1 MFLDLPI
8 DLQENIFQRLD
19 AKDRVKM
26 KLALP
31 KKNKIYKADREIK
44 LAITSSFIKKNRSRL
59 LQKQST
65 LKPCIIEFLKSNI
78 DDITVKQYC
87 DEFGITKDIDPKE
100 NDLVNAIRNN
110 TVCIENKY
118 VTDINSFYFNLHESK
133 PDTFTRLYI
142 NKSTQ
147 KYLIEYLYTDIF
159 MFLFKLFNHQ
169 NRELLQFVLNGDY
182 EFKSDLQ
189 PYLDMAIEKTKRFE
203 VISIFTNSKS
213 TLQLIMSHF
222 SISKETIETL
232 IKKAEEE
239 FNVDSWVFL
248 MNHLASNI

>member
-78 DDITVKQYC
+78 NDITVKQYC

-100 NDLVNAIRNN
+100 DDLANAIQNN
-110 TVCIENKY
+110 NVCIEKEY
-118 VTDINSFYFNLHESK
+118 VISKDYFYNIYKSK
-133 PDTFTRLYI
+133 PDTFTKLYI

-147 KYLIEYLYTDIF
+147 KYFIEFLHNDYQ
-159 MFLFKLFNHQ
+159 MFVFNLFNYE
-169 NRELLQFVLNGDY
+169 NKELLQFVLNGDY
-182 EFKSDLQ
+182 EFKSDLK
-189 PYLDMAIEKTKRFE
+189 PYLDRAIEMIGTKM
-203 VISIFTNSKS
+203 IGIFIKRKS
-213 TLQLIMSHF
+213 TLQLIMSHL
-222 SISKETIETL
+222 SISKETIVQLME
-232 IKKAEEE
+232 KAEEDFHVE
-239 FNVDSWVFL
+239 SWVFL
-248 MNHLASNI
+248 MNHLANYI